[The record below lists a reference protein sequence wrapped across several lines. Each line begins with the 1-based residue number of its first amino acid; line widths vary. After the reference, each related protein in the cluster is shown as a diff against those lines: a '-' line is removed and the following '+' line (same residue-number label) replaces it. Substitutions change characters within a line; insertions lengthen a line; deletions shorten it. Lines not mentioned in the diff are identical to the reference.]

1 MTGMLRYHLKAR
13 EQLLL
18 ETCVPIPAPSE
29 GEVLIQVKACAVC
42 NRSDLVY
49 YYYLGKREHCSN
61 GCFGHEIAGV
71 VKEIGG
77 GVTKVVPGDR
87 VFLRTPLTSGFAE
100 YALAKEIAVGRL
112 PDCIPFPQGAI
123 LQLLPLMV
131 NATRIVSLGMRVL
144 IVGQGPVGLMAL
156 QVVRLRGA
164 SHITVADL
172 DPWRLGVS
180 AGYGADEML
189 HVREEPGQKRSE
201 LPGLPEFD
209 VAIDAVGTP
218 HTVRTCINAVRKSG
232 HVILLG
238 THHIDTHVTF
248 DLIQFEKKALCIHS
262 SAEATDYERADA
274 MKTAES
280 LIHCGK
286 INLRPLHTHTWP
298 LRQLPE
304 AIEHLSKNSVLFSS
318 DEIVSLPGPPPMTL
332 KVVICP

>member
-1 MTGMLRYHLKAR
+1 MLRYHLKAR
-13 EQLLL
+13 ERLTL
-18 ETCVPIPAPSE
+18 ETDVPIPTPSQR
-29 GEVLIQVKACAVC
+29 EVLVRVKACAVC

-49 YYYLGKREHCSN
+49 YYYLGRREHCAK

-71 VKEIGG
+71 VEEIGRD
-77 GVTKVVPGDR
+77 VTKVVPGDR
-87 VFLRTPLTSGFAE
+87 VFIRTPLTSGFAE
-100 YALAKEIAVGRL
+100 YALAKENAIGRL
-112 PDCIPFPQGAI
+112 PDCIPFPHGAI

-164 SHITVADL
+164 SHITVTDL
-172 DPWRLGVS
+172 DPWRLKVS
-180 AGYGADEML
+180 AGYGADETL

-201 LPGLPEFD
+201 MVGLPEFD

-218 HTVRTCINAVRKSG
+218 HTVRTCMNAVRKSG

-262 SAEATDYERADA
+262 SAEATDYERAEA

-286 INLRPLHTHTWP
+286 INLQPLHTHTWP

-304 AIEHLSKNSVLFSS
+304 AITHLSENSILFSPG
-318 DEIVSLPGPPPMTL
+318 ENVSFQGPPPRTL